1 MTRRRTAAEVAEDA
15 AILFGRGW
23 GLERISCS
31 LHMQP
36 ESVVRALYRYRARL
50 LDPTDR
56 EHDPHA
62 VPALDRMLVPLNR
75 ERETA
80 RWAARSAE
88 ERARR
93 AEAQRARRRRQRL
106 RGVAA

>member
-1 MTRRRTAAEVAEDA
+1 MTRRRTAAETAEDV
-15 AILFGRGW
+15 AILHGRGW
-23 GLERISCS
+23 GLERISLS

-36 ESVVRALYRYRARL
+36 ESVVRALYRRRARL

-62 VPALDRMLVPLNR
+62 VPALDRILVPLNR
-75 ERETA
+75 EREVV

-88 ERARR
+88 QRALRAEGKRAWRR
-93 AEAQRARRRRQRL
+93 AHRRA
-106 RGVAA
+106 A